1 MSKKSSQFFF
11 PACLGLLSFTVR
23 MTYVQSLTKQ
33 DMTKTKVSTSEQYL
47 KIISLRDRKKTRKK
61 TRRKEDYMGT
71 GLRIYEKKQTDFKCV
86 NPNLKLSVQ
95 IAVSMYITGQERGA
109 TVSV

>member
-1 MSKKSSQFFF
+1 MK
-11 PACLGLLSFTVR
+11 
-23 MTYVQSLTKQ
+23 
-33 DMTKTKVSTSEQYL
+33 
-47 KIISLRDRKKTRKK
+47 
-61 TRRKEDYMGT
+61 
-71 GLRIYEKKQTDFKCV
+71 KKQTDFKCV